1 MTTSA
6 SANTALTSASYH
18 VDAGQKIVSGED
30 LAQVVPQQHASR
42 RRRGSLRCQRSPLQ
56 HHAFVGIRQGA
67 MNVLLD
73 DDHGHTRLPGVLET
87 IEHQVDI
94 CGASPR
100 GISSAMRSFGDVAKA
115 RASESICCPPPEFRP
130 VF

>member
-42 RRRGSLRCQRSPLQ
+42 RRRGSLRCQRSPLR

-67 MNVLLD
+67 LLRCRVGVSTPVLCGSGAGLSEYERELVEGD
-73 DDHGHTRLPGVLET
+73 AGT
-87 IEHQVDI
+87 IKDW
-94 CGASPR
+94 
-100 GISSAMRSFGDVAKA
+100 
-115 RASESICCPPPEFRP
+115 
-130 VF
+130 